1 MMTVLVV
8 GVPEGEE
15 LERLRSRIQSN
26 PHFQV
31 ISHARE
37 AAVALAHA
45 RVLLPDITVL
55 ALSGGLTAD
64 PAALEVFRGVRALDP
79 PCGVVLRTGADTRV
93 AELDG
98 VAAEGSVHVVR
109 EGDADGLMRA
119 LRTIGLRRASCDP
132 DEMP

>member
-1 MMTVLVV
+1 MTVLVV

-31 ISHARE
+31 ISHARD

-55 ALSGGLTAD
+55 AVTGGLDSD
-64 PAALEVFRGVRALDP
+64 PAAREVFRGVRALDP
-79 PCGVVLRTGADTRV
+79 PGGVILRAGADTLV
-93 AELDG
+93 AELDA
-98 VAAEGSVHVVR
+98 VATEGAVHVVR
-109 EGDADGLMRA
+109 EGDADSLMRA

>member
-1 MMTVLVV
+1 MTVLVV

-37 AAVALAHA
+37 GAVALAHA

-55 ALSGGLTAD
+55 ALSGALAAD

-79 PCGVVLRTGADTRV
+79 PAGSSCGPAPTPSSPNSTVWPTKGPYTSSA
-93 AELDG
+93 
-98 VAAEGSVHVVR
+98 
-109 EGDADGLMRA
+109 RA
-119 LRTIGLRRASCDP
+119 TPTA
-132 DEMP
+132 